1 MGIVQDDS
9 TREGGM
15 SEGQGSLGNVVEGV
29 QVAELEGH
37 RSRSAVYLVH
47 KGLGQRRADAG
58 RRSPQGDYFN
68 KAGCY
73 HTRSMNV
80 L

>member
-1 MGIVQDDS
+1 M
-9 TREGGM
+9 RK
-15 SEGQGSLGNVVEGV
+15 GQGNHRDVDWGV

-47 KGLGQRRADAG
+47 HWEGLGPAPRGGRKDEPAG
-58 RRSPQGDYFN
+58 VISYEM
-68 KAGCY
+68 GCY

>member
-1 MGIVQDDS
+1 M
-9 TREGGM
+9 REGQRNHKDVAG
-15 SEGQGSLGNVVEGV
+15 GV

-47 KGLGQRRADAG
+47 HWEGLGPAPCGGMEDG
-58 RRSPQGDYFN
+58 PQTLFA
-68 KAGCY
+68 KKRGCY
-73 HTRSMNV
+73 HMRSVNV